1 MHPYDPLRFHGMVV
15 WLTEAQGGRRAGP
28 PDPPPGRD
36 YAANAFVPPLTV
48 DTGLA
53 SFVIRPAT
61 LGAWRCAADAG
72 WLAGS
77 YRYPPD
83 VGRGDVI
90 VVTEVPTVV
99 GYFHVKSVDEND

>member
-1 MHPYDPLRFHGMVV
+1 MHPYDPLRFHGTVV

-28 PDPPPGRD
+28 PEPPPGRD

-53 SFVIRPAT
+53 SFVVRPAT

-72 WLAGS
+72 WLVGS
-77 YRYPPD
+77 SGSGGNMLDLQFPD
-83 VGRGDVI
+83 GSGSKVHI
-90 VVTEVPTVV
+90 
-99 GYFHVKSVDEND
+99 K